1 MRRMVALLFLLL
13 LLLTT
18 CLTGCAGAPQSRES
32 GATAVVS
39 VLGVE
44 PAGEGIRLLAAAE
57 GRGGEAPSGPTA
69 EGTPRRRGGGS
80 HQPGGAGGELRPCG
94 APPPHPDCGRH
105 PAGPAELRLSG
116 APAEHGDPAVGG
128 PGGHPGGE
136 LFRGGGHRPA
146 DDGDPVPGEGPA
158 DLRPPHPP
166 AGRRGPGQGGAAAD
180 PRPVGGGGGAG
191 LCRLCPLPGRGHH
204 PVAHR
209 PGGPGGRPPVRG
221 EDPLDRAPWGR
232 RPSPSRAPAARCTR
246 CGRAAGWWAWTS
258 GAGWRGSSPGAGRGR
273 PPTPPPWSGR
283 PPRPCWQ
290 ALDQLQ
296 AAGADAAGLLGRA
309 GLSNPFRWDAL
320 NGQWQG
326 VFPTLPATCTVTVHV
341 DQGR

>member
-1 MRRMVALLFLLL
+1 MRRMAALLFLLL

-57 GRGGEAPSGPTA
+57 GRGGEAPFRADSRGDTPAAAVEALTNQGERVVSCAHVEHLLLTQTAAATLPALLSYAFQEPQQSTETQLWVVQADTLAECFSGEGDTA
-69 EGTPRRRGGGS
+69 QRMTVIQSQGKDRQTFAPLTLRQAAAALAKGEPLLIPALSVGEAGLAFAGFALY
-80 HQPGGAGGELRPCG
+80 QDGAITRWLP
-94 APPPHPDCGRH
+94 
-105 PAGPAELRLSG
+105 GPAALGAALLSG
-116 APAEHGDPAVGG
+116 EKIHWTGSLWEEALTLQSTGCQVHPVWEGGRVVGLDLRCRLEGVLTGGWTGEATDPA
-128 PGGHPGGE
+128 
-136 LFRGGGHRPA
+136 
-146 DDGDPVPGEGPA
+146 
-158 DLRPPHPP
+158 
-166 AGRRGPGQGGAAAD
+166 
-180 PRPVGGGGGAG
+180 
-191 LCRLCPLPGRGHH
+191 PLERETAQA
-204 PVAHR
+204 V
-209 PGGPGGRPPVRG
+209 
-221 EDPLDRAPWGR
+221 L
-232 RPSPSRAPAARCTR
+232 
-246 CGRAAGWWAWTS
+246 
-258 GAGWRGSSPGAGRGR
+258 
-273 PPTPPPWSGR
+273 
-283 PPRPCWQ
+283 Q

>member
-1 MRRMVALLFLLL
+1 MRRMVALVFLVL

-57 GRGGEAPSGPTA
+57 GRGGEAPFRADSRGDTPAAAVEALTNQGERVVSCAHVEHLLLTQTAAATLPALLSYAFQEPQQSTETQLWVVQADTLAESFSGEGDTA
-69 EGTPRRRGGGS
+69 QRMAVIQSQGKDRQTFAPLTLRQAAAALAKGEPLLIPALSVGEAGLAFAGFALY
-80 HQPGGAGGELRPCG
+80 QDGAITRWLT
-94 APPPHPDCGRH
+94 
-105 PAGPAELRLSG
+105 GPAALGAALLSG
-116 APAEHGDPAVGG
+116 EKIHWTGSLGEEALTLQSTGCQVHPVWEGGRVVGLDLRCRLEGVLTGGWTGEATDPA
-128 PGGHPGGE
+128 
-136 LFRGGGHRPA
+136 
-146 DDGDPVPGEGPA
+146 
-158 DLRPPHPP
+158 
-166 AGRRGPGQGGAAAD
+166 
-180 PRPVGGGGGAG
+180 
-191 LCRLCPLPGRGHH
+191 PLERET
-204 PVAHR
+204 AQAM
-209 PGGPGGRPPVRG
+209 
-221 EDPLDRAPWGR
+221 L
-232 RPSPSRAPAARCTR
+232 
-246 CGRAAGWWAWTS
+246 
-258 GAGWRGSSPGAGRGR
+258 
-273 PPTPPPWSGR
+273 
-283 PPRPCWQ
+283 Q

-326 VFPTLPATCTVTVHV
+326 AFPTLPATCTVTVHV